1 MTLLKPLGFTNIL
14 ECQIRMINATFP
26 IKQKILL
33 VYVIISFGI
42 FYLFKS
48 DALIKYVFSMENGFE
63 NDFGKY

>member
-1 MTLLKPLGFTNIL
+1 MTLLKPLSFTNIL
-14 ECQIRMINATFP
+14 ECKIRMINTTFP
-26 IKQKILL
+26 IKQNILL